1 MNLLAFETATD
12 VCGVALMLENEV
24 VTLNEGNI
32 PRQHAQRLPALYQS
46 IVDEY
51 NINLSV
57 LDGIAVSIGPGSFTG
72 LRIGLSYS
80 KGLAY
85 SHGLPIVPV
94 PTLQGIA
101 EGCDSDNDF
110 RVLLF
115 SHRDLIYHQKFN
127 QGKSPITKAS
137 ITRWDDLKNNLDQS
151 NIFQI
156 NCEKFFD
163 GQVVTASAKHIVKCA
178 RDHYEEWAQSDP
190 FKLVPNY
197 IAQFEINK

>member
-12 VCGVALMLENEV
+12 VCGVALMLENNI
-24 VTLNEGNI
+24 VTVNEGNI
-32 PRQHAQRLPALYQS
+32 PRQHAKRLPALYQS

-51 NINLSV
+51 NINLSD

-85 SHGLPIVPV
+85 SHGLPIIPV

-101 EGCDSDNDF
+101 KGCNSDNDF

-127 QGKSPITKAS
+127 KDKSPVSKAT
-137 ITRWDDLKNNLDQS
+137 ITRWDDLKNNLDQP

-163 GQVVTASAKHIVKCA
+163 GQVVSASAKHIAKCA
-178 RDHYEEWAQSDP
+178 RDHYDEWVQSDP
-190 FKLVPNY
+190 FELVPNY

>member
-1 MNLLAFETATD
+1 MNLLAVETATD
-12 VCGVALMLENEV
+12 VCGVALILEDDIV
-24 VTLNEGNI
+24 ALNEGNI
-32 PRQHAQRLPALYQS
+32 PRQHAKTLPALFQS
-46 IVDEY
+46 IIDEH
-51 NINLSV
+51 NINLSD

-110 RVLLF
+110 HVLLF

-127 QGKSPITKAS
+127 ADKSPITEAIIS
-137 ITRWDDLKNNLDQS
+137 SWDDLKNDLNQQ

-156 NCEKFFD
+156 NCEKFFN
-163 GQVVTASAKHIVKCA
+163 GQVVSASAKYIVKLA
-178 RDHYEEWAQSDP
+178 RAHFDEWVQQDP

-197 IAQFEINK
+197 IAQFEMN

>member
-1 MNLLAFETATD
+1 MNLLAVETATD
-12 VCGVALMLENEV
+12 VCGVALMLGDDIV
-24 VTLNEGNI
+24 ALNEGNT
-32 PRQHAQRLPALYQS
+32 PRQHAKTLPSLYQS
-46 IVDEY
+46 IVDEH
-51 NINLSV
+51 NINLSD

-85 SHGLPIVPV
+85 SHDLPIIPV
-94 PTLQGIA
+94 PTLQAIA
-101 EGCDSDNDF
+101 QGCDSDRGF
-110 RVLLF
+110 HVLLF

-127 QGKSPITKAS
+127 AEKSPISKAT
-137 ITRWDDLKNNLDQS
+137 ITSSEDLKKDLNQQ

-163 GQVVTASAKHIVKCA
+163 GQIVSASAKHIVKLA
-178 RDHYEEWAQSDP
+178 RDHYDQWVKTDP

-197 IAQFEINK
+197 IAQFEIKK

>member
-1 MNLLAFETATD
+1 MNLLAVETATN
-12 VCGVALMLENEV
+12 VCGVALILENDIV
-24 VTLNEGNI
+24 ALNEGNI
-32 PRQHAQRLPALYQS
+32 PRQHVKTLPVLFQS
-46 IVDEY
+46 IIDEH
-51 NINLSV
+51 NINLSD

-80 KGLAY
+80 KGLAF

-110 RVLLF
+110 HVLLF

-127 QGKSPITKAS
+127 ADKSPITEATIS
-137 ITRWDDLKNNLDQS
+137 SWDDLKNDLDQQNS
-151 NIFQI
+151 FQI

-163 GQVVTASAKHIVKCA
+163 GQVVSASAKHIVKLA
-178 RDHYEEWAQSDP
+178 RDNYNEWVQTDP

-197 IAQFEINK
+197 IAQFEMNR